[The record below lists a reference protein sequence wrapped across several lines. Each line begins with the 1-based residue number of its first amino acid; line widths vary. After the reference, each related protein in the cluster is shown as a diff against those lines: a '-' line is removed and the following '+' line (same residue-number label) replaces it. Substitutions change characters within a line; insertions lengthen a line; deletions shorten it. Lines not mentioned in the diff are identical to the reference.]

1 MGFIVH
7 CVKNGS
13 AVKRILSND
22 ECYYIIYVLCM
33 SKMHQYDTDILE
45 YLWYS
50 TIMKDLVSNF
60 VDLIIIMISL

>member
-1 MGFIVH
+1 M
-7 CVKNGS
+7 
-13 AVKRILSND
+13 LL
-22 ECYYIIYVLCM
+22 YYILCM